1 MLTELFAVGDLGI
14 TIYAD
19 VLRDADA
26 FTFATQMLERTPA

>member
-1 MLTELFAVGDLGI
+1 MLTELFTVGDLGI

-19 VLRDADA
+19 VLKDTSA